1 MTWCFH
7 SSHPWQWKRN
17 VWKLWAKRIERITCW
32 VWSTV
37 ECQADVELW
46 PADSPRWE
54 KLNKM
59 LIWYIYVVYIYIFIY
74 LVKLWEIV
82 KMDLGSFLLPGNAKA
97 IIWMMKLPNQR
108 NRSMHPWL
116 RIKILARRKPGLKTC
131 ASSSPH
137 WKGRGRDCS
146 CFALFRMFNY
156 PPAKVDSR
164 QAEYPNDLRL
174 GFQK

>member
-1 MTWCFH
+1 MFSQFSPLAMEKKCLEALG
-7 SSHPWQWKRN
+7 QKDWKDHMLSLEHCRMPGGCRA
-17 VWKLWAKRIERITCW
+17 LTCW
-32 VWSTV
+32 FPPMRKVK
-37 ECQADVELW
+37 QDADLVYLC
-46 PADSPRWE
+46 S
-54 KLNKM
+54 L
-59 LIWYIYVVYIYIFIY
+59 YIYIFIY